1 MVAQLAAIENQG
13 EAEAAQLVAVNKV
26 DPVIIAPSL
35 LFMIANINNYTTGGN
50 GGAGGAIYSPSG
62 KVKIQLHV
70 GSFKIVSL
78 SCVDKNKNHVPLIS
92 CTQLKNCSGV

>member
-62 KVKIQLHV
+62 KVRIH
-70 GSFKIVSL
+70 SHS
-78 SCVDKNKNHVPLIS
+78 VPKIS
-92 CTQLKNCSGV
+92 CLSSCERNKYQTPLMSATQLKNWYSV

>member
-50 GGAGGAIYSPSG
+50 GAVITSNSVGCPSTG
-62 KVKIQLHV
+62 NK
-70 GSFKIVSL
+70 L
-78 SCVDKNKNHVPLIS
+78 SSKTI
-92 CTQLKNCSGV
+92 

>member
-50 GGAGGAIYSPSG
+50 GAVTTSNS
-62 KVKIQLHV
+62 V
-70 GSFKIVSL
+70 GCPRTGSKL
-78 SCVDKNKNHVPLIS
+78 SSKTI
-92 CTQLKNCSGV
+92 

>member
-1 MVAQLAAIENQG
+1 MVAQLAAIENHG

-35 LFMIANINNYTTGGN
+35 LFMIANINNYTRGGN

-62 KVKIQLHV
+62 RVKIQFQTI
-70 GSFKIVSL
+70 SFTIISL
-78 SCVDKNKNHVPLIS
+78 S
-92 CTQLKNCSGV
+92 